1 MSLVSLK
8 TILSEAEQGNYGVGA
23 FSVANMEMVMG
34 AIEAAEECASPIILQ
49 VAQVRLPYSPI
60 RLLGP
65 MMLEAARQ
73 AAVPVAVH
81 FDHGLD
87 LPAIEESLKLGFT
100 SVMIDASHLPLEEN
114 IELTARVKKAADCYG
129 ASVEAEVGQLGGS
142 EDGLTDQGMYFSEP
156 EEVKRLYEDTGAD
169 AIALSIGNIHGLYK
183 AEPRLDFSILE
194 RTREEVAVPLVLHGG
209 SGISSEDFRHCI
221 RLGIRKI
228 NIATA
233 NFLSVEGAV
242 REYCREARRD
252 YFAMSA
258 AMVQGMKKNVMEHIG
273 IFQSNN
279 KV

>member
-1 MSLVSLK
+1 MK

-49 VAQVRLPYSPI
+49 VAQVRLLYSPI

-73 AAVPVAVH
+73 TAVPVAVH

-142 EDGLTDQGMYFSEP
+142 EDGLTDQGMYFSDP
-156 EEVKRLYEDTGAD
+156 EEVKRLYENTGVD

-183 AEPRLDFSILE
+183 AEPRLNFSILE
-194 RTREEVAVPLVLHGG
+194 RTREEVGVPLVLHGG

-252 YFAMSA
+252 YFAMSE
-258 AMVQGMKKNVMEHIG
+258 AMVQGMKKNVMEHIS

-279 KV
+279 RV